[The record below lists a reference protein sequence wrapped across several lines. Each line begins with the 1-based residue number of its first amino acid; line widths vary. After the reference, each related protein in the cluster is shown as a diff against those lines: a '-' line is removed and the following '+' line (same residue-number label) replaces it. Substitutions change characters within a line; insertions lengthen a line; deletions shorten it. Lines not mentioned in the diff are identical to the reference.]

1 MNDKNKQIEYW
12 IKNAE
17 SDLDTARLLLD
28 NKKILHSLFFC
39 HLVIE
44 KTLKALVVN
53 YTDNFAPKS
62 HNLIYLT
69 DKSEITLPEEFESF
83 TGILMKY
90 QLKGRYPDFNPDI
103 PHIDKANEFLRKT
116 NELHIWLKKK
126 L

>member
-1 MNDKNKQIEYW
+1 MDNKNKHIEYW

-17 SDLDTARLLLD
+17 SDLDTARLLLE
-28 NKKILHSLFFC
+28 NKKVLHSLFFC

-44 KTLKALVVN
+44 KTLKALVLN
-53 YTDNFAPKS
+53 YTNDFAPKS
-62 HNLIYLT
+62 HNLIFLT
-69 DKSEITLPEEFESF
+69 DKSGITLAEEFEDF

-90 QLKGRYPDFNPDI
+90 QLEGRYPDFNPDI
-103 PHIDKANEFLRKT
+103 PNIDKANEFLRKT